1 MGKVRGEEN
10 GENRTDAE
18 NIIILVPVDEMRR
31 HGKIVGNS
39 FNSLSWEDSWII
51 TSHLTVAIT
60 RSEWQLSLCGTRTP
74 IQLT

>member
-39 FNSLSWEDSWII
+39 FNSLS
-51 TSHLTVAIT
+51 
-60 RSEWQLSLCGTRTP
+60 
-74 IQLT
+74 